1 MNDTMPMNSL
11 KRAEE
16 RPKVNTHIWYCKFP
30 EVQLVVS
37 ADFKGQ
43 STGVNIHES
52 QDAGNMA
59 TRRRPGLGVGKQ

>member
-1 MNDTMPMNSL
+1 MNNTMPMNSL
-11 KRAEE
+11 KRAEK
-16 RPKVNTHIWYCKFP
+16 RSKVNTHIWYREFP

-37 ADFKGQ
+37 ADSKDQ

-59 TRRRPGLGVGKQ
+59 TRRRPGLGVGRQ